1 MMRFWTSL
9 LLLSATAA
17 LAQPSQSFG
26 PNEGE
31 VLDIDGKAQ
40 EITIRHG
47 YIPELSMD
55 PMSMVFNVAD
65 PALLSRVRKG
75 DRVKFKADLVA
86 GRFAI
91 ISITRINPKRKETP

>member
-9 LLLSATAA
+9 LLLSATVA

-31 VLDIDGKAQ
+31 VLDIDRKAQ

-47 YIPELSMD
+47 HIPELSMD

-65 PALLSRVRKG
+65 PALLNRVRKG
-75 DRVKFKADLVA
+75 DRVRFKADLVA

-91 ISITRINPKRKETP
+91 VSITRIAHKRKETP